1 MTLPIYSC
9 GMFSVPLFRIILKTQ
24 SNNNS
29 TITIYP
35 PIYNIPIGKG
45 GAIYNILNL
54 APMYTPYMG
63 PPALSPYLWGAPPR
77 SVSPLTYVFERRV
90 EGGQSLK

>member
-9 GMFSVPLFRIILKTQ
+9 GMCGVPLFRIILKTQ

-35 PIYNIPIGKG
+35 PIYNIPIGKA
-45 GAIYNILNL
+45 GAIHNILNL

-63 PPALSPYLWGAPPR
+63 APALRPQLAPYLGAPAPR
-77 SVSPLTYVFERRV
+77 SVSPLTYGFERRV
-90 EGGQSLK
+90 

>member
-1 MTLPIYSC
+1 MC
-9 GMFSVPLFRIILKTQ
+9 GVPLFRIILKTQ

-29 TITIYP
+29 TKTMAT

-45 GAIYNILNL
+45 GGTYNISNL

-63 PPALSPYLWGAPPR
+63 APYLLPPLAPYFWGASPR
-77 SVSPLTYVFERRV
+77 SVSPLTYTF
-90 EGGQSLK
+90 

>member
-1 MTLPIYSC
+1 
-9 GMFSVPLFRIILKTQ
+9 MFTVPLFRIILKTQ

-45 GAIYNILNL
+45 GVIHSILNL

-63 PPALSPYLWGAPPR
+63 APYLAPSMPPYLWGAPPR
-77 SVSPLTYVFERRV
+77 SVSPLTYGFERRV
-90 EGGQSLK
+90 

>member
-1 MTLPIYSC
+1 
-9 GMFSVPLFRIILKTQ
+9 MFALPLFRIILKTQ

-29 TITIYP
+29 TIIIYP

-45 GAIYNILNL
+45 GAIHNIINL

-63 PPALSPYLWGAPPR
+63 APALTPSIPPYLRGAPPL
-77 SVSPLTYVFERRV
+77 SVSPLTYGFERRV
-90 EGGQSLK
+90 EGGQSRK